1 METQRSSSQ
10 NHQLQSPPPPS
21 PPIRTLTAASCK
33 GKNKFL
39 GVRQR
44 PSGRWVAEIKDSL
57 QKLRLWLGTF
67 DTAEEAA
74 SAYDTAARLLR
85 GRNAKTNF
93 TYREEISSSLL
104 DKNPRLYQLIKHAI
118 TKNIVKSSSSSLTT
132 VEEDVLKSSPA
143 EVMIN
148 YSDGDFNKLVNSKE
162 VSRAACKVY
171 SSVIVAPSFSASP
184 SCHGKESH
192 EREQ

>member
-1 METQRSSSQ
+1 METQGSSSENLYQ
-10 NHQLQSPPPPS
+10 PPPQ
-21 PPIRTLTAASCK
+21 PPFRTLTEASCK
-33 GKNKFL
+33 GKKKFL

-44 PSGRWVAEIKDSL
+44 PSGRWVAEIKDSQ

-67 DTAEEAA
+67 DRAEEAA

-93 TYREEISSSLL
+93 TYREEISCSLL

-118 TKNIVKSSSSSLTT
+118 IKNLVKSSSS
-132 VEEDVLKSSPA
+132 DVLESSSPA
-143 EVMIN
+143 EVLIN
-148 YSDGDFNKLVNSKE
+148 YSDDDFNKRVSNNDNNSNNKE
-162 VSRAACKVY
+162 VSRTACKVY

-184 SCHGKESH
+184 SCHES
-192 EREQ
+192 EQ